1 MDNMTAEAFLKPR
14 LAALVSEADKAGYSQ
29 DVTVALLIS
38 LLDTMNFGTDPN
50 PPSARGGVA

>member
-38 LLDTMNFGTDPN
+38 LLDTTDFGSDPDQ
-50 PPSARGGVA
+50 SSGQGGAA

>member
-14 LAALVSEADKAGYSQ
+14 LEALVSEADKAGYSQ

-38 LLDTMNFGTDPN
+38 LLDTMNFGADPN
-50 PPSARGGVA
+50 PPSDQGGAA

>member
-29 DVTVALLIS
+29 DVTIALLIS
-38 LLDTMNFGTDPN
+38 LLDTMNFGADPN
-50 PPSARGGVA
+50 PPSDKGDVA

>member
-1 MDNMTAEAFLKPR
+1 MTAEAFLKPR

-38 LLDTMNFGTDPN
+38 LLDTMNFGADPN
-50 PPSARGGVA
+50 PPSDQGGVA

>member
-14 LAALVSEADKAGYSQ
+14 LEVLVRDADKAGYSQ

-38 LLDTMNFGTDPN
+38 LLDTLNFGADPN
-50 PPSARGGVA
+50 PPSDQGGAA